1 MRWKGRDQSDQIED
15 RRGALRAGPAVG
27 GGAVLLIALVVLLL
41 GGNPQQVLNQL
52 ESGGDSRPVSRSAPS
67 AAEEELR
74 EFTAV
79 VLKDTEDVWTDVFKE
94 SGRTYRKPKLVLFS
108 GQVDSACGS
117 ASSAVGPFYCGE
129 DERIY
134 IDLSFYGELKSRFGA
149 RGEFAQAYVIAHEVG
164 HHVQKLLG
172 TLDKVHVARSRMRE
186 RGANAISVRL
196 ELQADYYAGLF
207 ARRAQA
213 TKNILDK
220 GDIDSAISAATA
232 IGDDTLQRKMQGQV
246 VPDSFTHGTSDQRVR
261 WFLKGWERG
270 DLEGGDTFR
279 ARSL

>member
-1 MRWKGRDQSDQIED
+1 
-15 RRGALRAGPAVG
+15 
-27 GGAVLLIALVVLLL
+27 VLLLALIVMLL
-41 GGNPQQVLNQL
+41 GGNPQTILSQL
-52 ESGGDSRPVSRSAPS
+52 DSGPSAPAVRRDRPDS
-67 AAEEELR
+67 TEEELR

-79 VLKDTEDVWTDVFKE
+79 VLKDTEDVWTDVFRE
-94 SGRTYRKPKLVLFS
+94 AGRTYRKPTLVLFS
-108 GQVDSACGS
+108 DQVDSACGS

-129 DERIY
+129 DEKIY
-134 IDLSFYGELKSRFGA
+134 LDLSFYEDLKSQFGA

-172 TLDKVHVARSRMRE
+172 TLDQIHRTRSRMRE
-186 RGANAISVRL
+186 RDANALSVRL
-196 ELQADYYAGLF
+196 ELQAGYYAGLF

-213 TKNILDK
+213 TKKILDK
-220 GDIDSAISAATA
+220 ADIESAISAASA
-232 IGDDTLQRKMQGQV
+232 IGDDTIQRKIQGQI
-246 VPDSFTHGTSDQRVR
+246 VPDSFTHGTSEQRVR